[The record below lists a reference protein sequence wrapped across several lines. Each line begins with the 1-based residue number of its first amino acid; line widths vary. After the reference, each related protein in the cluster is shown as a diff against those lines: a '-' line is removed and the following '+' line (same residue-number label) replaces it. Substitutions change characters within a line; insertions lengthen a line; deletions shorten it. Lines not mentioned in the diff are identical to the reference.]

1 MTRYAWASLGL
12 TLSLVATATTA
23 WGAPASVIVTTIGH
37 ASRLCLIGSP
47 KVQIGTAVNLANVT
61 GQTIDI
67 ASLSDSQTLS
77 TKATSFDIDFNALCN
92 FSHSV
97 QLSSDRGGLWRLA
110 TGHVAEAFADGVP
123 YHATLEWGGA
133 STTLEATALSV
144 TPMNDVLRVN
154 SPAGGALVVQFRV
167 DPGATDKG
175 LGAPLAAGVYQD
187 TITVTLGPQ

>member
-1 MTRYAWASLGL
+1 MNRYAWTSLGL
-12 TLSLVATATTA
+12 SLSLAAVAATAQA
-23 WGAPASVIVTTIGH
+23 APSTVTVTTTGR

-47 KVQIGTAVNLANVT
+47 KVQVGTAVNLASAA

-67 ASLSDSQTLS
+67 ASLADSQTLS
-77 TKATSFDIDFNALCN
+77 TKATSFDIDFNAVCN

-110 TGHVAEAFADGVP
+110 TGHVAADFAEGVP
-123 YHATLEWGGA
+123 YHATLEWAGT
-133 STTLEATALSV
+133 SSTLEATAVSV
-144 TPMNDVLRVN
+144 TPRNDVIDIN
-154 SPAGGALVVQFRV
+154 TPAGGALVVQFRV
-167 DPGATDKG
+167 DPGATSKG